1 MNEESKSFLKLT
13 NIDELM
19 PQEEM
24 LESAPKKSRMII
36 GLPKESS
43 KNENRIA
50 LIPEAIKLLVDSG
63 HKVLI
68 EEGAGDG
75 ANFSNEQFAEAGANI
90 VESAEE
96 TFKSDIILK
105 VAPPLEEEVEMLGK
119 NKVLFSSLLLP
130 ESKRSFFKKL
140 MSQKSIAIA
149 YEYIHDKSGALP
161 VMKSISEI
169 VGNTS
174 ILIAAKYLM
183 STEFG
188 KGKLLGGF
196 PGISPAEVVIIG
208 SGTVAEYAART
219 ALGMGAVVKIFDN
232 SVYKLR
238 SIQNNLGHSI
248 STSTLHSK
256 SLKSALKH
264 ADVVI
269 SAKFTSH
276 GISPCLI
283 TEEIVGQMEP
293 GSVIVDVSIDQGGC
307 FETTKVTT
315 HDNPVYKIHGVTHY
329 CVPNIASCIPNTA
342 SSSLSNILSP
352 MLMRISDYGGI
363 ENMLKQDRNFR
374 KGVYIYNG
382 ILTNNYIGNMFNIP
396 SQDLELL
403 MAAFQ

>member
-13 NIDELM
+13 SIEQLM
-19 PQEEM
+19 PQEEV

-36 GLPKESS
+36 GVPKESS
-43 KNENRIA
+43 QNENRIS
-50 LIPEAIKLLVDSG
+50 LVPEAVRLLVDSG

-68 EEGAGDG
+68 EDGAGED
-75 ANFSNEQFAEAGANI
+75 ANFNNEQFAAVGANI
-90 VESAEE
+90 VTSAEE
-96 TFKSDIILK
+96 TYKSDIILK
-105 VAPPLEEEVEMLGK
+105 VAPPLEEEMEMMGK
-119 NKVLFSSLLLP
+119 RKVLFSSLLLP
-130 ESKRSFFKKL
+130 ASKKSFFTKL

-169 VGNTS
+169 VGNTA
-174 ILIAAKYLM
+174 ILIASKYLM
-183 STEFG
+183 RTDYG

-219 ALGMGAVVKIFDN
+219 ALGMGASVKIFDN

-238 SIQNNLGHSI
+238 SIQNNLGRSI
-248 STSTLHSK
+248 PTSTLHSK
-256 SLKSALKH
+256 YLKIALRH

-283 TEEIVGQMEP
+283 TEEVVSKMEP
-293 GSVIVDVSIDQGGC
+293 GSIIVDVSIDQGGC
-307 FETTKVTT
+307 FETSKVTT
-315 HDNPVYKIHGVTHY
+315 HNNPVYKVHGVTHY

-342 SSSLSNILSP
+342 SCSLSNILAP
-352 MLMRISDYGGI
+352 ILMRISDYGGI
-363 ENMLKQDRNFR
+363 ENILKQDRSFG

-382 ILTNNYIGNMFNIP
+382 ILTNNYIGEIFNIP

-403 MAAFQ
+403 MAAFR

>member
-1 MNEESKSFLKLT
+1 MNEESKSFLKLS
-13 NIDELM
+13 NIEQLM

-24 LESAPKKSRMII
+24 LESTPQKSRMII
-36 GLPKESS
+36 GLPKEPS
-43 KNENRIA
+43 KNENRIS
-50 LIPEAIKLLVDSG
+50 LVPEAVRPLVENG

-68 EEGAGDG
+68 EEGAGEG
-75 ANFSNEQFAEAGANI
+75 ANFSNEQFANAGANI
-90 VESAEE
+90 VTSAEE

-105 VAPPLEEEVEMLGK
+105 VAPPIEEELEMMGK
-119 NKVLFSSLLLP
+119 RKVLFSSLLLP
-130 ESKRSFFKKL
+130 ASKKSFFTKI

-169 VGNTS
+169 VGNTA

-183 STEFG
+183 STNFG

-219 ALGMGAVVKIFDN
+219 ALGMGASVKIFDN

-238 SIQNNLGHSI
+238 SMQNNLGHSI

-256 SLKSALKH
+256 SLKTALEH

-269 SAKFTSH
+269 SAKFATH

-283 TEEIVGQMEP
+283 TEEIVSQMES
-293 GSVIVDVSIDQGGC
+293 GSIIIDVSIDQGGC
-307 FETTKVTT
+307 FETSKVTT
-315 HDNPVYKIHGVTHY
+315 HDDPVYKVHGVSHY
-329 CVPNIASCIPNTA
+329 CVPNISSCIPNTA
-342 SSSLSNILSP
+342 SYSLSNILAP

-363 ENMLKQDRNFR
+363 ENILKQERGFR

-382 ILTNNYIGNMFNIP
+382 ILTNNHIGDMFDIP

-403 MAAFQ
+403 MAAFR